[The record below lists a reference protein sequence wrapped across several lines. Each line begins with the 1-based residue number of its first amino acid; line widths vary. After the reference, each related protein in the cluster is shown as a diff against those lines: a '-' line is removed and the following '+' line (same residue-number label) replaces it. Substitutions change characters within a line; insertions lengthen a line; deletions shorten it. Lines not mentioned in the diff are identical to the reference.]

1 MTDAFDADVLIF
13 ASKGDARGTKAES
26 ALRGAEASIGSLL
39 LLAETLVKPGRTG
52 DDAELDEL
60 ARLLVHI
67 DLKPVDEEIATAAVS
82 LGVKY
87 ALRAAD
93 AVHLATAV
101 VWGAERFH
109 TNNRSDFGRVVDEI
123 EIVFGGDTT

>member
-13 ASKGDARGTKAES
+13 ASKGDARGTRAES
-26 ALRGAEASIGSLL
+26 ALRGAEANIGSLL
-39 LLAETLVKPGRTG
+39 LLPETLVKPGRTG
-52 DDAELDEL
+52 DDAEFDEL
-60 ARLLVHI
+60 AQLLVHI
-67 DLKPVDEEIATAAVS
+67 DLKPVDEEIATVAVS

-101 VWGAERFH
+101 VWGADRFH
-109 TNNRSDFGRVVDEI
+109 TNNRRDFGRVVDEI
-123 EIVFGGDTT
+123 EIVLGGDTT